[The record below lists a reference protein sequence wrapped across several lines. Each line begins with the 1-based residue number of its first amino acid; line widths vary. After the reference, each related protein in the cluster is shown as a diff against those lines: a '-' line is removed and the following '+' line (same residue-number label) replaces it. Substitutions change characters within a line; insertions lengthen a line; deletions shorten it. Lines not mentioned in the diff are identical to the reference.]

1 MCPRFAILAHTMLCG
16 LLLGNIY
23 ATAADALLHGIPIG
37 SSPSVDYGNG
47 ASATTTKNL
56 PADAFDGDLNTYYAS
71 YDRSYTWVGLD
82 LGTPHVITRL
92 GWSPRNDG
100 VGPKRMQLGVF
111 EGANSPDFTDAL
123 PLYIIDEQGIIGQM
137 SYADITM
144 SRGFRYVRYVGPHDG
159 RCNIAEL
166 AFYGHKGIGDNSLLY
181 RPAQLPLI
189 VIHTLNAQEPAD
201 KVNEIQGIVSIVGDD
216 GSLLSDTATTRLRG
230 NASME
235 FPKKPY
241 RIKFAHKQSPLNAP
255 AKAKKWTL
263 INNYGDKTLLRNLV
277 AFHLSD
283 IIGMPYTPYCQA
295 VDVMLNGEYKGCYQ
309 LCDQVEVNKKRV
321 NIREMEPGDTSG
333 EALTGGY
340 FWEID
345 AYADQEPSW
354 FRSNH
359 GTPVT
364 IKSPKDDEIVP
375 AQTDYVRNCFNAMEA
390 DVYGTNFQDPALG
403 WRRLLDEDTFLK
415 HFLVGEMSGNTDTY
429 WSVYQYKQRGNDTI
443 FTGPVWDFDL
453 AFDNDNRTY
462 PVNNRNDFIYRSGS
476 RAGDMLNFVNRIILY
491 DPQTM
496 VSLRRLWD
504 KARHNGLTAEA
515 LCNYVD
521 SLAEALDGSQ
531 RLNFMRWDILNQW
544 VHMNPQ
550 VAGSYAGEIN
560 VVKNFLTRRIAWMDN
575 RLDYTYTDLHDT
587 SDNSDTLYRVWNI
600 HGLLIYQGAE
610 LPALPSGLYLIR
622 HNGRTYKVFQ

>member
-1 MCPRFAILAHTMLCG
+1 MFSYSTLFKHTLVCV
-16 LLLGNIY
+16 LLLGSIY
-23 ATAADALLHGIPIG
+23 VNAADALLQGTPIG
-37 SSPSVDYGNG
+37 SSPSVDYDNG
-47 ASATTTKNL
+47 ASATTSKNL
-56 PADAFDGDLNTYYAS
+56 PADAFDGNMDTYYAS

-82 LGTPHVITRL
+82 LGTPHVITRV

-100 VGPKRMQLGVF
+100 NGPKRTQLGIF
-111 EGANSPDFTDAL
+111 EGANSPDFMDAL
-123 PLYIIDEQGIIGQM
+123 PLYIIDTQGVIGQM
-137 SYADITM
+137 SYADVMM
-144 SRGFRYVRYVGPHDG
+144 SKGFRYVRYVGPHDG

-166 AFYGHKGIGDNSLLY
+166 EFYGHKSAGDNSLLY
-181 RPAQLPLI
+181 RPTQLPLV

-201 KVNEIQGIVSIVGDD
+201 KVNEIKGIVSIVGDD
-216 GSLLSDTATTRLRG
+216 GSLLSDSATTRLRG
-230 NASME
+230 NVSKD

-309 LCDQVEVNKKRV
+309 LCDQIEINKNRI
-321 NIREMEPGDTSG
+321 NIREMEPTDTSG

-345 AYADQEPSW
+345 AYADREPSW
-354 FRSNH
+354 FRSSH

-375 AQTDYVRNCFNAMEA
+375 AQAAYVRNYFNTMEA
-390 DVYGTNFQDPALG
+390 DVYGTNFQDPTQG

-415 HFLVGEMSGNTDTY
+415 HFLIGEMSGNTDTY
-429 WSVYQYKQRGNDTI
+429 WSVFQYKQRGNDTI

-453 AFDNDNRTY
+453 AFDNDSRTY
-462 PVNNRNDFIYRSGS
+462 PVNNRNNFIFYSGS
-476 RAGDMLNFVNRIILY
+476 RAGDMLSFVNRIIAQ

-521 SLAEALDGSQ
+521 SLAEALDDSQ
-531 RLNFMRWDILNQW
+531 RLNFIRWDILNQW
-544 VHMNPQ
+544 IHMNPQ

-560 VVKNFLTRRIAWMDN
+560 VVKNFLTKRVIWMDN
-575 RLDYTYTDLHDT
+575 HLGYTFTDLHNTFD
-587 SDNSDTLYRVWNI
+587 SGDTLYRVWNLQ
-600 HGLLIYQGAE
+600 GVLIYKGE
-610 LPALPSGLYLIR
+610 EMPALPSGLYLIN
-622 HNGRTYKVFQ
+622 HNGQTCKLLQ

>member
-1 MCPRFAILAHTMLCG
+1 MSSISTYIRSFLLCG
-16 LLLGNIY
+16 LLCCGTS
-23 ATAADALLHGIPIG
+23 AFAADALLNGTPIG
-37 SSPSVDYGNG
+37 SSPSVDYDNG
-47 ASATTTKNL
+47 ASATTSKNL
-56 PADAFDGDLNTYYAS
+56 PANAFDGNMDTYYAS

-82 LGTPHVITRL
+82 LGTPHVITRV
-92 GWSPRNDG
+92 GWSPRNDSN
-100 VGPKRMQLGVF
+100 GPKRTQLGIF
-111 EGANSPDFTDAL
+111 EGANSPDFMDAL
-123 PLYIIDEQGIIGQM
+123 PLYIIDEQGVIGQM
-137 SYADITM
+137 SYADVTM
-144 SRGFRYVRYVGPHDG
+144 SKGFRYVRYIGPHDG

-166 AFYGHKGIGDNSLLY
+166 EFYGHQSTGDNSLLY
-181 RPAQLPLI
+181 RPTQLPLV
-189 VIHTLNAQEPAD
+189 VIHTLNAQEPVD
-201 KVNEIQGIVSIVGDD
+201 KVNEIKGIVSIVGDD

-230 NASME
+230 NASKD

-263 INNYGDKTLLRNLV
+263 INNYGDKTLLRNMV

-295 VDVMLNGEYKGCYQ
+295 VDVILNGEYKGCYQ
-309 LCDQVEVNKKRV
+309 LCDQVEINKKRI
-321 NIREMEPGDTSG
+321 NIQEMEPTDTSG

-345 AYADQEPSW
+345 AYADREPSW

-359 GTPVT
+359 GNPVT

-375 AQTDYVRNCFNAMEA
+375 AQAAYVRNYFNTMEA
-390 DVYGTNFQDPALG
+390 DVYGTNFQDPTQG

-415 HFLVGEMSGNTDTY
+415 HFLIGEMSGNTDTY
-429 WSVYQYKQRGNDTI
+429 WSVFQYKQRGNDTI

-462 PVNNRNDFIYRSGS
+462 PVNNRNNFIFYSGS
-476 RAGDMLNFVNRIILY
+476 RAGDMLSFVNRIIAQ

-521 SLAEALDGSQ
+521 SLAEALDDSQ
-531 RLNFMRWDILNQW
+531 RLNFMRWDILNKW

-560 VVKNFLTRRIAWMDN
+560 VVKNFLTKRVIWMDN
-575 RLDYTYTDLHDT
+575 HLGYTFTDLNDT
-587 SDNSDTLYRVWNI
+587 YDSNDTLYRIWNLQ
-600 HGLLIYQGAE
+600 GLLIYEGE
-610 LPALPSGLYLIR
+610 EMPALPSGLYLIN
-622 HNGRTYKVFQ
+622 HNGQTYKVLR

>member
-1 MCPRFAILAHTMLCG
+1 MFSIYTFIKHTLLCG
-16 LLLGNIY
+16 LLCGSVSVF
-23 ATAADALLHGIPIG
+23 ATDALLRGTPIG
-37 SSPSVDYGNG
+37 SSPSVDYNNG

-56 PADAFDGDLNTYYAS
+56 PANAFDGDLNTYYAS

-82 LGTPHVITRL
+82 LGTPHVITRV

-111 EGANSPDFTDAL
+111 EGANSPDFLDAL
-123 PLYIIDEQGIIGQM
+123 PLYLIDEQGIIGQM
-137 SYADITM
+137 SYADIAM
-144 SRGFRYVRYVGPHDG
+144 SKGFRYVRYVGPNNG
-159 RCNIAEL
+159 RCNVAEL
-166 AFYGHKGIGDNSLLY
+166 AFYGHESAGDNSLIY
-181 RPAQLPLI
+181 RPTQLPLV
-189 VIHTLNAQEPAD
+189 VIHTQNAQEPTD
-201 KVNEIQGIVSIVGDD
+201 KVNEIKGIVSIVGDD
-216 GSLLSDTATTRLRG
+216 GSLLTDTATTRLRG
-230 NASME
+230 NVSME

-309 LCDQVEVNKKRV
+309 LCDQVEINKKRV
-321 NIREMEPGDTSG
+321 NISEMKPTDTNG

-345 AYADQEPSW
+345 AYADREPSW

-364 IKSPKDDEIVP
+364 IKSPKDDEILPVQ
-375 AQTDYVRNCFNAMEA
+375 ADYVRNYFNTMEA
-390 DVYGTNFQDPALG
+390 DVYGTNYQDPTKG
-403 WRRLLDEDTFLK
+403 WRRLLDEETFLK

-462 PVNNRNDFIYRSGS
+462 PVNNHNDFIYRSGS
-476 RAGDMLNFVNRIILY
+476 RAGDMLNFVNRIVLY
-491 DPQTM
+491 DSQTM
-496 VSLRRLWD
+496 VSIRRLWD
-504 KARHNGLTAEA
+504 KARHNGLMAEA

-521 SLAEALDGSQ
+521 SLAETLNDSQ

-550 VAGSYAGEIN
+550 VAGSYTGEIN
-560 VVKNFLTRRIAWMDN
+560 VVKNYLNQRVAWMDK
-575 RLDYTYTDLHDT
+575 RLDYTYTDLHNT
-587 SDNSDTLYRVWNI
+587 CNNSNTLYQVWNI
-600 HGLLIYQGAE
+600 QGVLIYQGTE

-622 HNGRTYKVFQ
+622 HDGQTFKVLH

>member
-1 MCPRFAILAHTMLCG
+1 MLCG

>member
-1 MCPRFAILAHTMLCG
+1 MFSHYTFVKYTLLCC
-16 LLLGNIY
+16 LLWCGMS
-23 ATAADALLHGIPIG
+23 ASAADALLYGTPIG
-37 SSPSVDYGNG
+37 SSPSVDYDNN

-56 PADAFDGDLNTYYAS
+56 PANAFDGDLNTYYAS

-82 LGTPHVITRL
+82 LGTPHVITRV

-100 VGPKRMQLGVF
+100 VGPKRMLLGVF
-111 EGANSPDFTDAL
+111 EGANSPDFIDAL
-123 PLYIIDEQGIIGQM
+123 PLYLIDEQGIIGQM
-137 SYADITM
+137 SYAEVTM
-144 SRGFRYVRYVGPHDG
+144 SKGFRYVRYVGANNG
-159 RCNIAEL
+159 RCNVAEL
-166 AFYGHKGIGDNSLLY
+166 AFYGHEGAGDNSRLY
-181 RPAQLPLI
+181 RPTQLPLV
-189 VIHTLNAQEPAD
+189 VIHTENTKEPTD
-201 KVNEIQGIVSIVGDD
+201 KVNEIPGIVSIVGDD
-216 GSLLSDTATTRLRG
+216 GSLLTDTATTRLRG

-277 AFHLSD
+277 AFRLSN

-309 LCDQVEVNKKRV
+309 LCDQIEVNKKRV
-321 NIREMEPGDTSG
+321 NIHEMEPTDTAG
-333 EALTGGY
+333 EPLTGGY

-345 AYADQEPSW
+345 AYADQEQSW

-364 IKSPKDDEIVP
+364 IKSPKDDAIVS
-375 AQTDYVRNCFNAMEA
+375 AQTDYVRNYFNTMET
-390 DVYGTNFQDPALG
+390 DVYGTNYQDPIRG

-429 WSVYQYKQRGNDTI
+429 WSVYQYKQRSNDTI
-443 FTGPVWDFDL
+443 YTGPVWDFDL

-462 PVNNRNDFIYRSGS
+462 PVCNHSDFIYRSGS
-476 RAGDMLNFVNRIILY
+476 RAGDMLTFVNRIILY

-496 VSLRRLWD
+496 VSLRHLWD

-521 SLAEALDGSQ
+521 SLATALDESQ

-560 VVKNFLTRRIAWMDN
+560 VVKNYLTKRVAWMDN
-575 RLDYTYTDLHDT
+575 RLDYTYTDLHNTFD
-587 SDNSDTLYRVWNI
+587 SDDMLYRVWNLQ
-600 HGLLIYQGAE
+600 GLLIYEGKE
-610 LPALPSGLYLIR
+610 MPLLPSGLYIVH
-622 HNGRTYKVFQ
+622 HNGQTSKLLQ